1 MREYRDSDAA
11 GYAELY
17 GPARTPALHSDA
29 WPAIVQGLFIG
40 FFGGG
45 IVAGFTWAATGT
57 RLWAWAWLMC
67 GAMIALAGWAWRQR
81 VYDQTLLE
89 LQRRDNRPLPPV
101 QRFDVGPA
109 GHVLM
114 DGGKARDA
122 LARQNAE
129 RGRAAFVAFV
139 RGCEHGPTTARHWE
153 PRVGRKNFRA
163 WRDELIAMGCAE
175 SEGTHDNAP
184 WHLTLPA
191 SEIINALD
199 AGA

>member
-1 MREYRDSDAA
+1 MREYRESDAA

-17 GPARTPALHSDA
+17 GPARAPTLQTDA

-45 IVAGFTWAATGT
+45 VCAGFTWAATGT

-67 GAMIALAGWAWRQR
+67 GALLGLAGWLWRQR
-81 VYDQTLLE
+81 VYDATLLE
-89 LQRRDNRPLPPV
+89 SARRDNRPLPPV
-101 QRFDVGPA
+101 QRFDMGAP
-109 GHVLM
+109 GHVLV
-114 DGGKARDA
+114 DGNKARDA
-122 LARQNAE
+122 LARMNAE

-153 PRVGRKNFRA
+153 PKIGRTQFRA
-163 WRDELIAMGCAE
+163 WRDELIAMGMAE
-175 SEGTHDNAP
+175 SEGDYPNAP

-191 SEIINALD
+191 SEIVAALE